1 MNTLHTAVPA
11 ISCFL
16 LPKAQYFSRLD
27 AAEEREENL
36 QVRYNRGTGRYGL
49 EIMWH
54 PSFSAEYVAVMSKM
68 PLHEISTWQDE
79 LASWANGGQELDLI
93 DYCYLADVLREGLAD
108 NPTPLAALRLAR
120 ALAWVEQAGTKLLA
134 TQSTLLF
141 PASEVAA
148 HHMAAA

>member
-1 MNTLHTAVPA
+1 MNTLHAAVPA
-11 ISCFL
+11 ISCLL

-36 QVRYNRGTGRYGL
+36 QVRYNRETGRYGL

-54 PSFSAEYVAVMSKM
+54 PTFSAEYVAVMSKM
-68 PLHEISTWQDE
+68 PLHEISTWQE
-79 LASWANGGQELDLI
+79 GLAGWANGEQELDLI

-108 NPTPLAALRLAR
+108 NPTPLAALRLER
-120 ALAWVEQAGTKLLA
+120 ALTWIEQAGTKLLA
-134 TQSTLLF
+134 TQSTLLA